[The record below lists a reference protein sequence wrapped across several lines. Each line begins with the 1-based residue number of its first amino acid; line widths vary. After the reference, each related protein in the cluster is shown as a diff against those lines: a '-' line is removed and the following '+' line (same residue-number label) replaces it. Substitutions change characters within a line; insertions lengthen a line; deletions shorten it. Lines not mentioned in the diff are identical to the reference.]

1 MRSAL
6 THLGDASI
14 PTSKPYSIRPRKIRA
29 DFDGRINIVNSFMN
43 LNRIGDCTGCI
54 RKSVQVSIF
63 LASALLFN
71 ALTIHSRTLFLLMLP
86 LAVASAALSLA
97 HLSVFSYRIG
107 KKKLADQRI
116 ADGMSPSRRSLV
128 KSMVQVGSVAA
139 ASMAVSAI
147 SPRLAYALDS
157 ICGRSSGQAINC
169 GNNICCY
176 DNQEN
181 EYFCCPQRTYC
192 VGPTS
197 TSRRG
202 CRAW

>member
-1 MRSAL
+1 MRAMFDS
-6 THLGDASI
+6 
-14 PTSKPYSIRPRKIRA
+14 PSKVGAISTE
-29 DFDGRINIVNSFMN
+29 RINTVNSFLN

-63 LASALLFN
+63 LASVLILNGF
-71 ALTIHSRTLFLLMLP
+71 TVHSGTLFLLLLP
-86 LAVASAALSLA
+86 LTVASAALSLA
-97 HLSVFSYRIG
+97 RLSVFSYRIG
-107 KKKLADQRI
+107 KKRLADQRI
-116 ADGMSPSRRSLV
+116 SGGISPSRRSLV

-181 EYFCCPQRTYC
+181 EYYCCPQRTYC
-192 VGPTS
+192 VGATS
-197 TSRRG
+197 TSSRG